1 MTKNRN
7 DKSDY
12 SRKRLEG
19 SRRQST
25 DFANTKSTTTKRNA
39 ATHCTRKKMNRTTNP
54 SFKATDP
61 KWYVVDAAGIPVGRL
76 AAQVAQVL
84 RGKHKPTFAYN
95 ADGGDFVIVINAEKA
110 VLTGNKKDELIYWHT
125 MWPDGLRNIS
135 RGKML
140 DEKPVQMV
148 EKVVWGMLPKTKLGK
163 QIYKKLKVYAG
174 ADHPHSAQNPEVL
187 NIKKEARKA

>member
-1 MTKNRN
+1 MERDGRVSNELMVEAIRR
-7 DKSDY
+7 
-12 SRKRLEG
+12 RKESKPRGL
-19 SRRQST
+19 RY
-25 DFANTKSTTTKRNA
+25 
-39 ATHCTRKKMNRTTNP
+39 RKKMNRTTNP
-54 SFKATDP
+54 SFKTTDP

-95 ADGGDFVIVINAEKA
+95 ADGGDFVIVINAGKA

-135 RGKML
+135 RGKFL
-140 DEKPVQMV
+140 DEKPEAFV

-174 ADHPHSAQNPEVL
+174 EEHPHGAQNPEVL
-187 NIKKEARKA
+187 SIKKEARKA